1 MHHGQ
6 RSFDFSNC
14 KGFQS
19 HVHQAFFACHF
30 SSSSNAALSHIANA
44 ILDHQAAQQDIRAMA
59 ARYVMLAK
67 CDDGA
72 PVDPV
77 ARLHSGNGARLAFTP
92 MQTPG
97 EPSGTVQRGNGQL
110 PL

>member
-1 MHHGQ
+1 
-6 RSFDFSNC
+6 
-14 KGFQS
+14 
-19 HVHQAFFACHF
+19 
-30 SSSSNAALSHIANA
+30 
-44 ILDHQAAQQDIRAMA
+44 MA

-77 ARLHSGNGARLAFTP
+77 ARLHLGNGARLAFTP